1 MQDLWTISF
10 FLIFSHEVRH
20 YKVRKVKDPGFWKKS
35 SDGLGGLKKSPKW
48 GFYGCKKI
56 LSTYICFFASIWKC
70 QWSFNF
76 LQKQHVW
83 KNLVLE
89 LWSKKLQ
96 ANQNA
101 GFFKLEYLTN
111 KLRYEVEFLDVIKAP
126 RRQQILVC
134 CFKWVSPDMLW
145 HGQMITNSE
154 SGLCQEWVELWSYFF
169 FSF

>member
-1 MQDLWTISF
+1 MKLDIIKQEKWKTLVF
-10 FLIFSHEVRH
+10 EK
-20 YKVRKVKDPGFWKKS
+20 KVQM
-35 SDGLGGLKKSPKW
+35 GLEGSKSPKNEV
-48 GFYGCKKI
+48 FRFIKK
-56 LSTYICFFASIWKC
+56 SYPRRYICFFTSVWKC

-83 KNLVLE
+83 RNLVLE